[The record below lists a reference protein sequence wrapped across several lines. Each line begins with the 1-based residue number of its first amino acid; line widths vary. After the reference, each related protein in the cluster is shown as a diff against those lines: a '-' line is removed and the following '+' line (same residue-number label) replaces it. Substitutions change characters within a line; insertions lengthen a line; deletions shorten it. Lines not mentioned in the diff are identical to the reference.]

1 MQLINPEDILEPWIV
16 VSSFQN
22 SWVNN
27 GGAYPGAA
35 YHRQENQMVHLR
47 GLVRS
52 GTVSGSG
59 TIFTLPSG
67 YRPGARL
74 MFPVICASGS
84 TRQIGQCDIT
94 TVGEVIAIAGA
105 NTYWSLDGI
114 VFRAEQ

>member
-1 MQLINPEDILEPWIV
+1 MPIYDRSSFNWIAV
-16 VSSFQN
+16 VSFSN

-35 YHRQENQMVHLR
+35 YGREDGLVLLR

-59 TIFTLPSG
+59 TIFVLPVG

-94 TVGEVIAIAGA
+94 SIGEVIAVTGA
-105 NTYWSLDGI
+105 NTFWSLDGLL
-114 VFRAEQ
+114 FRAEQ